1 MNIEKASLSVASMWA
16 ITFLALLSIGPL
28 VTGLDLL
35 LNFLPQV
42 PAIQSLHAAS
52 SIGQALWVGS
62 GVLGAATILLMLRR
76 SVLGVVA
83 CLVFAASYISGAK
96 AVWLYFTPGCWL
108 AIAAVVLSVIG
119 TRLASTAFGRFRAPE

>member
-16 ITFLALLSIGPL
+16 TTFLALLSIGPL

-35 LNFLPQV
+35 LYFLPQV
-42 PAIQSLHAAS
+42 PAIQNLHAAS

-62 GVLGAATILLMLRR
+62 GVLGAATIFLMLRR
-76 SVLGVVA
+76 SVLGMVA
-83 CLVFAASYISGAK
+83 CLAFAAAYILGAK
-96 AVWLYFTPGCWL
+96 AVWLYFTPGSWL

-119 TRLASTAFGRFRAPE
+119 TRLASKPLGGSA